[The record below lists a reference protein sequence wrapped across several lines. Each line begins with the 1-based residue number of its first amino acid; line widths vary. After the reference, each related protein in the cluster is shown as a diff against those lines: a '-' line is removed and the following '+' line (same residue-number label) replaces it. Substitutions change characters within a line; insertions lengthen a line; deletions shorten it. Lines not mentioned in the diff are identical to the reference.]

1 TKGEVVEGGEQKAR
15 VSAHVCTS
23 ANDKHWPR
31 TKRGTLA
38 RSFSVHT
45 PYTRRAH
52 ARAVHVHARG
62 PEELTIDMHGARA
75 SVAQAPHAECMLG
88 AVPAVIQRRPAA
100 RGSEDEDE
108 DEDERG
114 KENREEEEEEE
125 EEVFFAARTMPGGP
139 RPSSPQEKEDGRALR
154 HGVPPAPEEEEE
166 EEEERPTRA
175 QSPHDAPSSG
185 PPSRSGS
192 EVRGRARHLQ
202 PAPTST
208 RDAQHAQRDAG
219 RGAGCVGAPL
229 RCHAG
234 AALVAAAAHAG
245 RPVEAVPGPAPARRG
260 IRAVLVGPSAAPQA
274 EQLAGVARRARV
286 RGARPRPHALA
297 RLAAAQVPS
306 GQVQFR
312 LCSLRNT
319 ACAFV
324 GSGPTSVHCALRH
337 HLQGLTLQLPP
348 VLSSHAAPLGPGRLS
363 RPASTAHHGIA
374 AFRPSAEA
382 GEQRSAFWVKPHAR
396 AEMPAK

>member
-114 KENREEEEEEE
+114 KENR
-125 EEVFFAARTMPGGP
+125 
-139 RPSSPQEKEDGRALR
+139 
-154 HGVPPAPEEEEE
+154 EE

-396 AEMPAK
+396 AEMPAKL